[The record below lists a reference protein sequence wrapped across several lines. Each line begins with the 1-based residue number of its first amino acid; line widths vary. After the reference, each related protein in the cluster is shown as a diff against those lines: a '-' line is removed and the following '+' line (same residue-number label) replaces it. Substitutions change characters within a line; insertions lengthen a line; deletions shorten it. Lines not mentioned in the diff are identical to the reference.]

1 MPCGDS
7 LNVLRIK
14 REFGMVLH
22 MICIL
27 ANMFLKIQCIERQS
41 ERKLK
46 IRIVLMCERIR

>member
-27 ANMFLKIQCIERQS
+27 ANMYSKYNVLKDS
-41 ERKLK
+41 LK
-46 IRIVLMCERIR
+46 EN